1 MFKKLLS
8 LSNTFTKYF
17 QHDKKLGD
25 NINSDI
31 ISYPMLHIS
40 INDKNEELSWN
51 LDFQYIVK
59 TKNKDSSKLL
69 LDKIPGYIGINIISD
84 IDRIIID
91 NVSYV
96 IYIKEV
102 SFNRSQFNR
111 SELMPCIFEATS
123 KYNHFPANDPKYP
136 DAVKVINELY
146 HQCLYYPKLID
157 DLDFDYYKADEIL
170 ETTLK
175 FCSDYSS
182 GTKFNDTYFNNIEF
196 LHYDSIL
203 KRNLPSKYNDVILK
217 IIKER
222 KR

>member
-1 MFKKLLS
+1 MS
-8 LSNTFTKYF
+8 T
-17 QHDKKLGD
+17 G
-25 NINSDI
+25 
-31 ISYPMLHIS
+31 
-40 INDKNEELSWN
+40 
-51 LDFQYIVK
+51 
-59 TKNKDSSKLL
+59 
-69 LDKIPGYIGINIISD
+69 
-84 IDRIIID
+84 
-91 NVSYV
+91 
-96 IYIKEV
+96 
-102 SFNRSQFNR
+102 
-111 SELMPCIFEATS
+111 
-123 KYNHFPANDPKYP
+123 
-136 DAVKVINELY
+136 
-146 HQCLYYPKLID
+146 ID